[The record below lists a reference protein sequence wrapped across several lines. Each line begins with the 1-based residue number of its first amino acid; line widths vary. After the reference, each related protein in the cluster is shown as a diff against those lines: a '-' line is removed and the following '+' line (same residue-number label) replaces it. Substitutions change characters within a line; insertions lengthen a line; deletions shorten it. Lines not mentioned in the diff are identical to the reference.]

1 MIAIDWK
8 GTGNTRVPTQIGVTS
23 VESFMKT
30 NDVLQ
35 TQRAAIG
42 LVVIQSLDPPI
53 ALALFR
59 KDIFLRAEIA
69 GVITHC

>member
-1 MIAIDWK
+1 MKAIDWK
-8 GTGNTRVPTQIGVTS
+8 GTGNTRGPTQIGVTS

-30 NDVLQ
+30 KDVLQ

-42 LVVIQSLDPPI
+42 LIVIQPLDLPI

-59 KDIFLRAEIA
+59 KDIFQRAEIA